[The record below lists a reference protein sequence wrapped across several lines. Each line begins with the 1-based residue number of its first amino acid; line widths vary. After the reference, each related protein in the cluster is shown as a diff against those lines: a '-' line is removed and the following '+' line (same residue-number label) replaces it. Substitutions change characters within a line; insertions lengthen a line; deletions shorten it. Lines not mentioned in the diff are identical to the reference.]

1 MKELNRQCLPD
12 EASAKAGSLV
22 NGQYSSA
29 NRHSSMRNLRL
40 AKRNG
45 TAVNYMLIIAYCL
58 MSVVF
63 TACREARK
71 NQPAQQAATQE
82 TYTCPMHPQII
93 KDKPGSCPVCGMDL
107 VKKSVSGEE
116 VSDITL
122 NDLLRPSNQYV
133 LSSIPTVHIQERDE
147 PVEIT
152 TYGFIT
158 YDTRQVGTVSS
169 NVSGR
174 IEKLYVKYRYQ
185 KVNKGQKI
193 MDLYS
198 PELLTAQQN
207 LLFLLKH
214 DADNQVLI
222 SASRQ
227 KLVLLGMS
235 NQQLEQVIKSGKP
248 VLTVSIFSAYSGHI
262 HESSPESMQPQT
274 QTGMKDVSL
283 ITEELSLKEG
293 MYVTK
298 GQNLFVIYNPSK
310 AWAVLNIFSGQAGMV
325 KVGDKVRITPET
337 APGKDFRAAINF
349 IEPFYRPDSKTAT
362 ARVYFDNPNMGIPIG
377 SQVKAVIFAGAR
389 SARWLPEEAV
399 LTLGLDKVVFV
410 KKEDAFIAHKIEA
423 GIVNNHLIQVL
434 NGLSENDEV
443 AANAQYLVDSESF
456 IKVKQ

>member
-1 MKELNRQCLPD
+1 MKKYRRQW
-12 EASAKAGSLV
+12 SMV
-22 NGQYSSA
+22 NGEWSIA
-29 NRHSSMRNLRL
+29 TRRFAMGITIRTIGLL
-40 AKRNG
+40 
-45 TAVNYMLIIAYCL
+45 LIVCCLLPIGFIACKE
-58 MSVVF
+58 SK
-63 TACREARK
+63 K
-71 NQPAQQAATQE
+71 NQPEHKTTSKE

-93 KDKPGSCPVCGMDL
+93 KDQPGSCPICGMDL
-107 VKKSVSGEE
+107 VKKTASGEK
-116 VSDITL
+116 VNDITL

-133 LSSIPTVHIQERDE
+133 LSSIPTVHIQLRDE

-169 NVSGR
+169 NFAGR

-193 MDLYS
+193 MDIYS

-207 LLFLLKH
+207 LLFLLQH
-214 DADNQVLI
+214 DADNQVLL
-222 SASRQ
+222 AAARQ
-227 KLVLLGMS
+227 RLALMGMS
-235 NQQLEQVIKSGKP
+235 NQQIEQVIKSGKP
-248 VLTVSIFSAYSGHI
+248 VFTVSIYSAYSGHI
-262 HESSPESMQPQT
+262 HESSAAELMEPSA

-283 ITEELSLKEG
+283 ITEELPLKEG

-325 KVGDKVRITPET
+325 KVGDKVRISPET
-337 APGKDFRAAINF
+337 APGKDFRDDISF
-349 IEPFYRPDSKTAT
+349 IEPFYRPDSKTTT

-377 SQVKAVIFAGAR
+377 SQVKATIFAGAR

-399 LTLGLDKVVFV
+399 LTLGLDKVVFI

-434 NGLSENDEV
+434 NGLTEEDEV

-456 IKVKQ
+456 IKVQ

>member
-1 MKELNRQCLPD
+1 MKELYRLWVMMAALVLP
-12 EASAKAGSLV
+12 
-22 NGQYSSA
+22 
-29 NRHSSMRNLRL
+29 
-40 AKRNG
+40 
-45 TAVNYMLIIAYCL
+45 
-58 MSVVF
+58 VF
-63 TACREARK
+63 IGGCKESK
-71 NQPAQQAATQE
+71 NNQPAQQVAKQE

-93 KDKPGSCPVCGMDL
+93 KDKPGSCPICGMDL
-107 VKKSVSGEE
+107 VKKMASGEK
-116 VSDITL
+116 VSDISL

-158 YDTRQVGTVSS
+158 YDTRQAGTVSS

-174 IEKLYVKYRYQ
+174 IEKLYIKHRYQ
-185 KVNKGQKI
+185 QVNKGQKI
-193 MDLYS
+193 MDIYS

-207 LLFLLKH
+207 LLFLVTH

-222 SASRQ
+222 GAARQ
-227 KLVLLGMS
+227 KLVLLGMG

-262 HESSPESMQPQT
+262 HESSPSGAMQT
-274 QTGMKDVSL
+274 QSETGMKDVSL

-337 APGKDFRAAINF
+337 APGKDFRAAISF
-349 IEPFYRPDSKTAT
+349 MEPFYRQDSKTAT

-377 SQVKAVIFAGAR
+377 SQVKAIIFAGAR

-434 NGLSENDEV
+434 NGLQEQDAV

>member
-1 MKELNRQCLPD
+1 MHDIKSRWFLIAAWMLLVVALGCKE
-12 EASAKAGSLV
+12 SGK
-22 NGQYSSA
+22 
-29 NRHSSMRNLRL
+29 H
-40 AKRNG
+40 
-45 TAVNYMLIIAYCL
+45 
-58 MSVVF
+58 
-63 TACREARK
+63 
-71 NQPAQQAATQE
+71 QPTQQAVVQE

-107 VKKSVSGEE
+107 VKKSATGEK
-116 VSDITL
+116 VNDVTL

-158 YDTRQVGTVSS
+158 YDTRQAGTVSS

-174 IEKLYVKYRYQ
+174 IEKLYVKYRFQ

-207 LLFLLKH
+207 LLFLLQH

-222 SASRQ
+222 AAARQ
-227 KLVLLGMS
+227 KLALLGMS
-235 NQQLEQVIKSGKP
+235 NQQLEQVIRSGKP

-262 HESSPESMQPQT
+262 HESSAAEAMQPQA

-283 ITEELSLKEG
+283 ITEELPLKEG

-310 AWAVLNIFSGQAGMV
+310 AWAVLNVFSGQAGMV

-337 APGKDFRAAINF
+337 APDKDFRAAINF

-377 SQVKAVIFAGAR
+377 SQVKATIFAGAR

-399 LTLGLDKVVFV
+399 LTLGLDKAVFI
-410 KKEDAFIAHKIEA
+410 KKDDAFIAHKIEA

-434 NGLSENDEV
+434 NGLSEEDEV

>member
-1 MKELNRQCLPD
+1 MQKYKSIGKWQSTTGNVKP
-12 EASAKAGSLV
+12 ASWL
-22 NGQYSSA
+22 
-29 NRHSSMRNLRL
+29 LF
-40 AKRNG
+40 
-45 TAVNYMLIIAYCL
+45 IAYCL
-58 MSVVF
+58 LPIVF
-63 TACREARK
+63 IACKGAK
-71 NQPAQQAATQE
+71 NKQPVTQAAAHE

-93 KDKPGSCPVCGMDL
+93 KDKPGSCPICGMDL
-107 VKKSVSGEE
+107 VKKTASGEK

-147 PVEIT
+147 PVEVL

-158 YDTRQVGTVSS
+158 YDTRQAGTVSS

-174 IEKLYVKYRYQ
+174 IEKLYVKFRYQ
-185 KVNKGQKI
+185 GVNKGQKI
-193 MDLYS
+193 MDIYS

-207 LLFLLKH
+207 LLFLLKQ
-214 DADNQVLI
+214 DAENQVLI
-222 SASRQ
+222 DAARQ

-235 NQQLEQVIKSGKP
+235 NHQLEQVIKSGKP
-248 VLTVSIFSAYSGHI
+248 VLTVSIFSAYNGHI
-262 HESSPESMQPQT
+262 HESSAPENMQAQT
-274 QTGMKDVSL
+274 QAGMKDVSL
-283 ITEELSLKEG
+283 ITEELPLKEG
-293 MYVTK
+293 MYVAK

-377 SQVKAVIFAGAR
+377 SQVKATIFAGAR

-410 KKEDAFIAHKIEA
+410 KKDDAFIAHKIEA

-434 NGLSENDEV
+434 NGLSEPDEV

>member
-1 MKELNRQCLPD
+1 MKKLFRQWLLITALVLPFTFWGCK
-12 EASAKAGSLV
+12 EAKNNHAEQHAD
-22 NGQYSSA
+22 
-29 NRHSSMRNLRL
+29 
-40 AKRNG
+40 
-45 TAVNYMLIIAYCL
+45 
-58 MSVVF
+58 
-63 TACREARK
+63 AR
-71 NQPAQQAATQE
+71 E

-93 KDKPGSCPVCGMDL
+93 NEKPGSCPICGMDL
-107 VKKSVSGEE
+107 VKKSVSGEK
-116 VSDITL
+116 VGDITL
-122 NDLLRPSNQYV
+122 KDLLRPSNQYV

-158 YDTRQVGTVSS
+158 YDTRQTGTVST

-214 DADNQVLI
+214 DADNQVII
-222 SASRQ
+222 SAARQ

-248 VLTVSIFSAYSGHI
+248 VLTVSVFSAYSGHI
-262 HESSPESMQPQT
+262 HESSSPESMQPQT

-337 APGKDFRAAINF
+337 APGKDFRAAISF

-410 KKEDAFIAHKIEA
+410 KKDDAFIAHKIEA

-434 NGLSENDEV
+434 NGLSKNDEV

>member
-1 MKELNRQCLPD
+1 MILVMHDIKSRWFLIAAWMLLVVALGCKE
-12 EASAKAGSLV
+12 SGK
-22 NGQYSSA
+22 
-29 NRHSSMRNLRL
+29 H
-40 AKRNG
+40 
-45 TAVNYMLIIAYCL
+45 
-58 MSVVF
+58 
-63 TACREARK
+63 
-71 NQPAQQAATQE
+71 QPTQQAVVQE

-107 VKKSVSGEE
+107 VKKSATGEK
-116 VSDITL
+116 VNDVTL

-158 YDTRQVGTVSS
+158 YDTRQAGTVSS

-174 IEKLYVKYRYQ
+174 IEKLYVKYRFQ

-207 LLFLLKH
+207 LLFLLQH

-222 SASRQ
+222 AAARQ
-227 KLVLLGMS
+227 KLALLGMS
-235 NQQLEQVIKSGKP
+235 NQQLEQVIRSGKP

-262 HESSPESMQPQT
+262 HESSAAEAMQPQA

-283 ITEELSLKEG
+283 ITEELPLKEG

-310 AWAVLNIFSGQAGMV
+310 AWAVLNVFSGQAGMV

-337 APGKDFRAAINF
+337 APDKDFRAAINF

-377 SQVKAVIFAGAR
+377 SQVKATIFAGAR

-399 LTLGLDKVVFV
+399 LTLGLDKAVFI
-410 KKEDAFIAHKIEA
+410 KKDDAFIAHKIEA

-434 NGLSENDEV
+434 NGLSEEDEV

>member
-1 MKELNRQCLPD
+1 MQKYKSIGNRQSTTGNIKPASWLLLIACCLLPT
-12 EASAKAGSLV
+12 V
-22 NGQYSSA
+22 F
-29 NRHSSMRNLRL
+29 
-40 AKRNG
+40 
-45 TAVNYMLIIAYCL
+45 IACKD
-58 MSVVF
+58 V
-63 TACREARK
+63 K
-71 NQPAQQAATQE
+71 NKQPVTQAATHE

-93 KDKPGSCPVCGMDL
+93 KDKPGSCPICGMDL
-107 VKKSVSGEE
+107 VKKTATGEK
-116 VSDITL
+116 VSDVTL

-133 LSSIPTVHIQERDE
+133 LSAIPTVHIQERDE
-147 PVEIT
+147 PVEVL

-158 YDTRQVGTVSS
+158 YDTRQAGTVSS

-174 IEKLYVKYRYQ
+174 IEKLYVKFRYQ
-185 KVNKGQKI
+185 RINKGQKI
-193 MDLYS
+193 MDIYS

-207 LLFLLKH
+207 LLFLLKQ
-214 DADNQVLI
+214 DAENQVLI
-222 SASRQ
+222 DAARQ

-235 NQQLEQVIKSGKP
+235 NHQLEQVIKSGKP
-248 VLTVSIFSAYSGHI
+248 VLTVSIFSAYNGHI
-262 HESSPESMQPQT
+262 HESSSPENMQAQT
-274 QTGMKDVSL
+274 QAGMKDVSL
-283 ITEELSLKEG
+283 ITEELPLKEG
-293 MYVTK
+293 MYVAK
-298 GQNLFVIYNPSK
+298 GQNLFAIYNPSK
-310 AWAVLNIFSGQAGMV
+310 AWVVLNIFSGQAGMV

-377 SQVKAVIFAGAR
+377 SQVKATIFAGAR

-410 KKEDAFIAHKIEA
+410 KKDDAFIAHKIEA

-434 NGLSENDEV
+434 NGLSEHDEV

>member
-1 MKELNRQCLPD
+1 MKIIMKYNIGVLLIACCLLP
-12 EASAKAGSLV
+12 
-22 NGQYSSA
+22 
-29 NRHSSMRNLRL
+29 
-40 AKRNG
+40 
-45 TAVNYMLIIAYCL
+45 IA
-58 MSVVF
+58 F
-63 TACREARK
+63 TACKETK
-71 NQPAQQAATQE
+71 KEQAITKVASRE

-93 KDKPGSCPVCGMDL
+93 KDKPGTCPICGMNL
-107 VKKSVSGEE
+107 IKKTATGEK
-116 VSDITL
+116 VNDISL

-133 LSSIPTVHIQERDE
+133 LSSIPTVHIQQRDE

-158 YDTRQVGTVSS
+158 YDTRQLGTVSS
-169 NVSGR
+169 NVAGR

-207 LLFLLKH
+207 LLFLLQH
-214 DADNQVLI
+214 DAGNQVLI
-222 SASRQ
+222 SAARQ
-227 KLVLLGMS
+227 KLLLLGMS
-235 NQQLEQVIKSGKP
+235 NQQLDQVVKTGKP
-248 VLTVSIFSAYSGHI
+248 VFTVSIYSTYSGHI
-262 HESSPESMQPQT
+262 HESEAMQPQE

-283 ITEELSLKEG
+283 ITEELTLKEG

-325 KVGDKVRITPET
+325 KVGDKVRIVPET
-337 APGKDFRAAINF
+337 APDKDFRASINF
-349 IEPFYRPDSKTAT
+349 MEPFYRPDSKTAT
-362 ARVYFDNPNMGIPIG
+362 ARVYFNNPDMGIPIG

-399 LTLGLDKVVFV
+399 LTLGLDKVVFI
-410 KKEDAFIAHKIEA
+410 KKDDAFIAHKIEV
-423 GIVNNHLIQVL
+423 GIVNDHLIQVL
-434 NGLSENDEV
+434 NGLREEDEV

>member
-1 MKELNRQCLPD
+1 LLIAFCLLP
-12 EASAKAGSLV
+12 
-22 NGQYSSA
+22 
-29 NRHSSMRNLRL
+29 
-40 AKRNG
+40 
-45 TAVNYMLIIAYCL
+45 IA
-58 MSVVF
+58 F
-63 TACREARK
+63 TACRESKK
-71 NQPAQQAATQE
+71 NEPEKHAAAKE

-93 KDKPGSCPVCGMDL
+93 KDKPGSCPICGMDL
-107 VKKSVSGEE
+107 VKKSAAGEKAGD
-116 VSDITL
+116 VTL

-133 LSSIPTVHIQERDE
+133 LSSIPTVHIQQRDE

-158 YDTRQVGTVSS
+158 YDTRQAGTVAS
-169 NVSGR
+169 NVAGR

-193 MDLYS
+193 MDIYS

-207 LLFLLKH
+207 LLFLIQH
-214 DADNQVLI
+214 DADNQALI
-222 SASRQ
+222 SAARQ
-227 KLVLLGMS
+227 KLTLLGMS
-235 NQQLEQVIKSGKP
+235 NQQLEQVVKSGKP
-248 VLTVSIFSAYSGHI
+248 VFTVTIYSNYSGHI
-262 HESSPESMQPQT
+262 HESSPAEAMQAQA

-283 ITEELSLKEG
+283 ITEELPLKEG

-325 KVGDKVRITPET
+325 KVGDKVRVSPET
-337 APGKDFRAAINF
+337 APDKDFRAAISF

-362 ARVYFDNPNMGIPIG
+362 ARVYFNNPNMGIPIG

-389 SARWLPEEAV
+389 SARWLPEESV

-410 KKEDAFIAHKIEA
+410 KKDDAFVAHKIEA

-434 NGLSENDEV
+434 NGLTEDDEV

>member
-1 MKELNRQCLPD
+1 MKLFMKHTIRVL
-12 EASAKAGSLV
+12 
-22 NGQYSSA
+22 
-29 NRHSSMRNLRL
+29 
-40 AKRNG
+40 
-45 TAVNYMLIIAYCL
+45 LIVYCL
-58 MSVVF
+58 LSVVF
-63 TACREARK
+63 MAC
-71 NQPAQQAATQE
+71 NQPKNKQPQTQATVKE

-93 KDKPGSCPVCGMDL
+93 KDKPGSCPICGMDL
-107 VKKSVSGEE
+107 VKKSASGEK
-116 VSDITL
+116 VKDVTL

-133 LSSIPTVHIQERDE
+133 LSSIPTVHIQLRDE
-147 PVEIT
+147 PLEIT

-169 NVSGR
+169 NMAGR

-193 MDLYS
+193 MEIYS

-207 LLFLLKH
+207 LLFLLQH

-222 SASRQ
+222 SAARQ
-227 KLVLLGMS
+227 KLALLGMN

-248 VLTVSIFSAYSGHI
+248 VFTVSIYSAYNGHI
-262 HESSPESMQPQT
+262 HESSAAEVMQPST
-274 QTGMKDVSL
+274 QTGMRDVSL
-283 ITEELSLKEG
+283 LTEELPLKEG

-298 GQNLFVIYNPSK
+298 GQNLFIIYNPSK

-325 KVGDKVRITPET
+325 KTGDKVRISPET
-337 APGKDFRAAINF
+337 APGKDFRAAINY
-349 IEPFYRPDSKTAT
+349 IEPFYRADSKTTT

-377 SQVKAVIFAGAR
+377 SQVKATIFAGAR

-399 LTLGLDKVVFV
+399 LTLGLDKVVFI

-456 IKVKQ
+456 IKVQQ

>member
-1 MKELNRQCLPD
+1 MKKLSRQWVLITALVLPLTFWGCK
-12 EASAKAGSLV
+12 EA
-22 NGQYSSA
+22 
-29 NRHSSMRNLRL
+29 
-40 AKRNG
+40 
-45 TAVNYMLIIAYCL
+45 
-58 MSVVF
+58 
-63 TACREARK
+63 K
-71 NQPAQQAATQE
+71 NNHPEHQAAARE

-93 KDKPGSCPVCGMDL
+93 KDKPGSCPICGMDL
-107 VKKSVSGEE
+107 VKKSVSGEK
-116 VSDITL
+116 VGDITL

-152 TYGFIT
+152 SYGFIT
-158 YDTRQVGTVSS
+158 YDTRQTGTVASS
-169 NVSGR
+169 VSGR

-222 SASRQ
+222 SAARQ

-248 VLTVSIFSAYSGHI
+248 VLTVSVFSAYSGHI
-262 HESSPESMQPQT
+262 HESSSPGAMPQT

-310 AWAVLNIFSGQAGMV
+310 AWAVLNIFSGQAVMV

-337 APGKDFRAAINF
+337 APGKDFRAAISF

-410 KKEDAFIAHKIEA
+410 KKDDAFIAHKIEA

-456 IKVKQ
+456 IKVK

>member
-1 MKELNRQCLPD
+1 MKIVMKKYKSIGNRQLAIGKTIGMYLLLP
-12 EASAKAGSLV
+12 
-22 NGQYSSA
+22 
-29 NRHSSMRNLRL
+29 
-40 AKRNG
+40 
-45 TAVNYMLIIAYCL
+45 IAYCL
-58 MSVVF
+58 LPVVF
-63 TACREARK
+63 TACSQAK
-71 NQPAQQAATQE
+71 KKQPQTQAAIQE

-93 KDKPGSCPVCGMDL
+93 KDKPGSCPICGMDL
-107 VKKSVSGEE
+107 VKKSAAGEKVNDVS
-116 VSDITL
+116 L

-133 LSSIPTVHIQERDE
+133 LSSIPTVHIQLRDE

-152 TYGFIT
+152 AYGFIT

-169 NVSGR
+169 NIGGR

-185 KVNKGQKI
+185 KVSKGQKI
-193 MDLYS
+193 MDIYS

-207 LLFLLKH
+207 LLFLLQH
-214 DADNQVLI
+214 DADNQTMI
-222 SASRQ
+222 SAARQ
-227 KLVLLGMS
+227 KLALLGMS
-235 NQQLEQVIKSGKP
+235 NRQLEQVIKSGKP
-248 VLTVSIFSAYSGHI
+248 VFTVSIYSSYSGHI
-262 HESSPESMQPQT
+262 HESSAAESMQPQA

-283 ITEELSLKEG
+283 LTEELPLKEG

-298 GQNLFVIYNPSK
+298 GQNLFIIYNPSK

-325 KVGDKVRITPET
+325 KVGDKVRISPET
-337 APGKDFRAAINF
+337 APGKDFRASINF
-349 IEPFYRPDSKTAT
+349 IEPFYRPDSKTTT

-377 SQVKAVIFAGAR
+377 SQVKATIFAGAR

-399 LTLGLDKVVFV
+399 LTLGLDKVVFI

-434 NGLSENDEV
+434 NGLSEDDEV

>member
-1 MKELNRQCLPD
+1 MRKYKSIGKRQSTTGNVNP
-12 EASAKAGSLV
+12 ASWL
-22 NGQYSSA
+22 
-29 NRHSSMRNLRL
+29 LL
-40 AKRNG
+40 
-45 TAVNYMLIIAYCL
+45 IAYCL
-58 MSVVF
+58 LPVVF
-63 TACREARK
+63 IGCKEAKNKQPTA
-71 NQPAQQAATQE
+71 QVAAHE

-93 KDKPGSCPVCGMDL
+93 KDKPGSCPICGMDL
-107 VKKSVSGEE
+107 VKKTATGEK
-116 VSDITL
+116 VSDVTL

-147 PVEIT
+147 PVEVI

-174 IEKLYVKYRYQ
+174 IEKLYVKFRYQ
-185 KVNKGQKI
+185 GVSKGQKI
-193 MDLYS
+193 MDIYS

-222 SASRQ
+222 DAARQ

-235 NQQLEQVIKSGKP
+235 NHQLEQVIKSGKP
-248 VLTVSIFSAYSGHI
+248 VLTVSIFSAYNGHI
-262 HESSPESMQPQT
+262 HESSSPENMQAQT
-274 QTGMKDVSL
+274 QAGMKDVSL
-283 ITEELSLKEG
+283 ITEELPLKEG
-293 MYVTK
+293 MYVAK

-337 APGKDFRAAINF
+337 AAGKDFRAAINF

-362 ARVYFDNPNMGIPIG
+362 ARVYFNNPNMGIPIG
-377 SQVKAVIFAGAR
+377 SQVKATIFAGAR

-410 KKEDAFIAHKIEA
+410 KKDDAFIAHKIEA

-434 NGLSENDEV
+434 NGLSEHDEV